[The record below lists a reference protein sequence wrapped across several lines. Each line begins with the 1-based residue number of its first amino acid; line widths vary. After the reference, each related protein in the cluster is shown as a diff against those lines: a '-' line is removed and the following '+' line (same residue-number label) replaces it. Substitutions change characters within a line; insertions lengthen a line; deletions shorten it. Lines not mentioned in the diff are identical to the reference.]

1 MCGRYVLVSE
11 VETVENTF
19 NVQLMPGLSPVSNPN
34 ISAGDKGMVITDANP
49 KNIQNFTFG
58 FTPHWAKKQAYILNA
73 RSEGDHNSDDV
84 RNFRGS
90 KGIVYKPMFR
100 QSIRKKRCL
109 VLANGFLEGPKIEK
123 LSQPYLVYPEGQEL
137 MAFAG
142 IWDEWVDST
151 NQTQVHSFAILTRA
165 ADDVSAAIHHHRS
178 PIVMNPSQYEHW
190 LNPDLELAAVLKTLD
205 VLPDF
210 KLNAYPVSPKIKS
223 PKNKGLGLLQ
233 PIGEPIFKSD
243 GFVISQKLTL
253 EGMGESPAK
262 TRRKKGDE
270 NQLTL
275 F

>member
-1 MCGRYVLVSE
+1 
-11 VETVENTF
+11 
-19 NVQLMPGLSPVSNPN
+19 
-34 ISAGDKGMVITDANP
+34 
-49 KNIQNFTFG
+49 
-58 FTPHWAKKQAYILNA
+58 
-73 RSEGDHNSDDV
+73 
-84 RNFRGS
+84 
-90 KGIVYKPMFR
+90 
-100 QSIRKKRCL
+100 
-109 VLANGFLEGPKIEK
+109 
-123 LSQPYLVYPEGQEL
+123 